1 VVSYIA
7 VGALTAAMAYWT
19 AAGSVQLMVV
29 AGVGLAA
36 CSAYAYYLLRRYRV
50 QCPDCKWEGAH
61 FARDTQNRQLLMCPH
76 CGYRA
81 PTGRRVLA
89 DSPVGH

>member
-1 VVSYIA
+1 
-7 VGALTAAMAYWT
+7 VGAFVVVGAATAAVAYWT
-19 AAGSVQLMVV
+19 AAKSAHLSVM
-29 AGVGLAA
+29 AGVGLAL
-36 CSAYAYYLLRRYRV
+36 CSGYAYYLLRRYRV
-50 QCPDCKWEGAH
+50 ACPDCKSEAAH
-61 FARDTQNRQLLMCPH
+61 FARDTQNRQLLMCPR